1 MKILYDGLSI
11 DNLPHVR
18 LGIDI
23 DGRKITLVAT
33 EEDRETKEITVIG
46 CAHFD
51 AKNVI

>member
-1 MKILYDGLSI
+1 MKILYEDESI
-11 DNLPHVR
+11 NSLPHVR

-23 DGRKITLVAT
+23 DGRRITIIAT
-33 EEDRETKEITVIG
+33 EEGRETKEITVIG